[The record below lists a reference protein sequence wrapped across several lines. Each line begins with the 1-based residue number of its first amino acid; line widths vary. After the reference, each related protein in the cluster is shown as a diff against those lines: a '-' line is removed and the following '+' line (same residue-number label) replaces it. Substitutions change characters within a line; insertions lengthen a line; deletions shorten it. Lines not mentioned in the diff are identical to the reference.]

1 MRTAAALLCPA
12 LFVLLA
18 SPVLAQKYPEKN
30 IRLVV
35 AFQSGAPYTLALV
48 MSEKLRDSLGQS
60 VVPDFRAGAGGNL
73 AAELVAKAPA
83 DGYTLLLTSPT
94 IVISPSLFPKLGYDT
109 FRDFAPVSLVAT
121 VPNVIVVHPSVPA
134 KSLNELVQLARAHP
148 GELNFGSGGLG
159 TGSQLGTE
167 LFKSLTKINLVHVP
181 YKGAAIALT
190 AMLGGEVDLV
200 TSTVPATIPYI
211 NSGRIRALAVLSS
224 ERAPTLPQV
233 PTTAEAGMPGLVV
246 ITWYGLFAP
255 AGVKRDIV
263 ERLNAEVIKVMNAP
277 ETKTKLAQVG
287 LDAANSTPAAFAK
300 FARADA
306 DKWARVIKEA
316 NIRGEQ

>member
-1 MRTAAALLCPA
+1 L
-12 LFVLLA
+12 
-18 SPVLAQKYPEKN
+18 
-30 IRLVV
+30 
-35 AFQSGAPYTLALV
+35 
-48 MSEKLRDSLGQS
+48 
-60 VVPDFRAGAGGNL
+60 
-73 AAELVAKAPA
+73 
-83 DGYTLLLTSPT
+83 
-94 IVISPSLFPKLGYDT
+94 
-109 FRDFAPVSLVAT
+109 
-121 VPNVIVVHPSVPA
+121 
-134 KSLNELVQLARAHP
+134 QLAKAHP
-148 GELNFGSGGLG
+148 GKLNFGSGGLG
-159 TGSQLGTE
+159 TGSQVGTE

-211 NSGRIRALAVLSS
+211 NSGRIRALAVLSL

-255 AGVKRDIV
+255 ADVKRDIV
-263 ERLNAEVIKVMNAP
+263 ERLNAEVVKVMNAP
-277 ETKTKLAQVG
+277 ETKIKLAQVG

>member
-1 MRTAAALLCPA
+1 MRTAAALLCSA
-12 LFVLLA
+12 LFVLPA

-48 MSEKLRDSLGQS
+48 ISEKLRDSLGQS

-83 DGYTLLLTSPT
+83 DGYTLLLTSAT
-94 IVISPSLFPKLGYDT
+94 IVISPSLFPKLGYDA
-109 FRDFAPVSLVAT
+109 FRDFAPVALVAT

-134 KSLNELVQLARAHP
+134 KSLNELVQLAKAHP
-148 GELNFGSGGLG
+148 GKLNFGSGGLG

-167 LFKSLTKINLVHVP
+167 LFKSLAKINLVHVP

-211 NSGRIRALAVLSS
+211 NSGRIRALAVLSP

-246 ITWYGLFAP
+246 ITWYGLFAQ
-255 AGVKRDIV
+255 AGVKPDIV
-263 ERLNAEVIKVMNAP
+263 ERLNAEVVKVMNAP